1 MGEILILNEGL
12 LCTKLQHFQI
22 ITSSQNMPKEI
33 TYSESSV
40 LIQSSKSQETDEHSC
55 EDMPPQWQPP
65 PRPIARRCF
74 IILCY
79 IFVADS
85 NLESFWKRISRDSSK
100 GWKDYHAEYFEF
112 LNRISTV
119 QGLLLT
125 TTAVF
130 ISTAAP
136 LSILNYAADI
146 PYACLS
152 ESLVFALFGLFLQ
165 LFVSAYLGPRY
176 KRAKT
181 LEELEEKRWM
191 IFCHLFN
198 LALPALFFNASLGWL
213 LKAIVI
219 TGCMSQSLLTRILT
233 IITVFARVL
242 VEFLSFV
249 ILPPFRK
256 FWAASLWGIHHDR
269 H

>member
-1 MGEILILNEGL
+1 M
-12 LCTKLQHFQI
+12 
-22 ITSSQNMPKEI
+22 SREI
-33 TYSESSV
+33 THSEN
-40 LIQSSKSQETDEHSC
+40 LRLTQCSKSQEPEKQPDPIT
-55 EDMPPQWQPP
+55 MPTEWEPP
-65 PRPIARRCF
+65 LAPIPRCCF

-79 IFVADS
+79 IFVGDS
-85 NLESFWKRISRDSSK
+85 NLQTFWEKVSRDSSK
-100 GWKDYHAEYFEF
+100 GWGDYHAEYFDF
-112 LNRISTV
+112 LNCISTS
-119 QGLLLT
+119 GLLLT
-125 TTAVF
+125 TSAVF

-146 PYACLS
+146 PYTCLS

-181 LEELEEKRWM
+181 LDELKEKRWM

-198 LALPALFFNASLGWL
+198 LALPALFFNTSLGWL
-213 LKAIVI
+213 LAAIVI
-219 TGCMSQSLLTRILT
+219 TRCMSQSFLTRILT
-233 IITVFARVL
+233 ITTVAALVL

-256 FWAASLWGIHHDR
+256 FWAFSLWGIHHDR

>member
-1 MGEILILNEGL
+1 M
-12 LCTKLQHFQI
+12 
-22 ITSSQNMPKEI
+22 SREI
-33 TYSESSV
+33 THSENSR
-40 LIQSSKSQETDEHSC
+40 LTQCSKSQEPEKQPDPIT
-55 EDMPPQWQPP
+55 MPTEWEPP
-65 PRPIARRCF
+65 LAPIPRRCF

-85 NLESFWKRISRDSSK
+85 NLQTFWKKVSRDSSK
-100 GWKDYHAEYFEF
+100 GWEDYHAEYFDF

-125 TTAVF
+125 TSAVF

-176 KRAKT
+176 KRTKT
-181 LEELEEKRWM
+181 LDELKERRWM

-198 LALPALFFNASLGWL
+198 LALPALLFNSSLGWL
-213 LKAIVI
+213 LAAIVI

-233 IITVFARVL
+233 ITTVAALVL

-249 ILPPFRK
+249 VLPPFRK
-256 FWAASLWGIHHDR
+256 FWAIAWWGVHSHR
-269 H
+269 SGYQG